1 MASTTVTAFTE
12 NSIYCTPSDIVYSMS
27 VTSVPSGVTDT
38 SWVTFNSATR
48 VVTWVKAPA
57 VGFIGDYTITIYGTI
72 SNANGG
78 FTGSTNFVLT
88 VNPASTCPT
97 STDVITITNS
107 GSPGA
112 KSY

>member
-1 MASTTVTAFTE
+1 MTAFTE
-12 NSIYCTPSDIVYSMS
+12 NSNYCTPSDIVYSMT

-72 SNANGG
+72 SNSNAVVGG
-78 FTGSTNFVLT
+78 AL
-88 VNPASTCPT
+88 
-97 STDVITITNS
+97 
-107 GSPGA
+107 
-112 KSY
+112 

>member
-1 MASTTVTAFTE
+1 
-12 NSIYCTPSDIVYSMS
+12 MS

-72 SNANGG
+72 SNSNAVVGG
-78 FTGSTNFVLT
+78 AL
-88 VNPASTCPT
+88 
-97 STDVITITNS
+97 
-107 GSPGA
+107 
-112 KSY
+112 